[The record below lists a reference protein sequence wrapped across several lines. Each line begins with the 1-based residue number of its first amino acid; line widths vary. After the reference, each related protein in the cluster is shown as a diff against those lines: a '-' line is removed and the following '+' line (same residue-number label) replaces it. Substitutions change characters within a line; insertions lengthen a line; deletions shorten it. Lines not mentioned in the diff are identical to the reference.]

1 MMEST
6 IKKLE
11 GMKDYLY
18 HQNKLSL
25 RREREFIK
33 KILFR
38 FSERTKKE
46 EITKTYDILI
56 RILEKYIY
64 IYLTNVFLVF

>member
-33 KILFR
+33 KNSFLDFQN
-38 FSERTKKE
+38 EQKK
-46 EITKTYDILI
+46 K
-56 RILEKYIY
+56 K
-64 IYLTNVFLVF
+64 